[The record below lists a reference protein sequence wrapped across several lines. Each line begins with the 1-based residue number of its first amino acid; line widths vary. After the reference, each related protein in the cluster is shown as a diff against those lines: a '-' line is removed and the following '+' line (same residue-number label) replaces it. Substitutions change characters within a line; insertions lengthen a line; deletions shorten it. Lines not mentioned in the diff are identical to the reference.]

1 MKVASDF
8 HPHFPVRWIIMILG
22 WALFGVGGF
31 LVLLAPL
38 EMITYPYFNPG
49 GKFHYE
55 GFQVGSL
62 MYMVITAQIVVYYL
76 VGFGC
81 LVLAHGHLRRRL
93 WVGNIAL
100 AVAYA
105 LWIIGLP
112 LVVAAFFVLAGA
124 KEMTI
129 AGGIFAGAALVSG
142 YVFIPAMMIAFY
154 KSPTVRLALK
164 PSRNPSLDNLPVP
177 LLTLA
182 ILDLVFIVVFNLLA
196 VCNGIFPFFGTWLS
210 ASTGVIALTICIALT
225 LIQGYGLIFRHSWA
239 WWLRLIFTASLG
251 LSCIVTCLTTT
262 YRQILVAMNFPA
274 AEIQMIGSIPAEGW
288 HFALLLGLPFILTV
302 VMIFRARSAFFHS

>member
-1 MKVASDF
+1 MKAASDF
-8 HPHFPVRWIIMILG
+8 HLHFPVRWIIIILG
-22 WALFGVGGF
+22 WALLAIGSF

-55 GFQVGSL
+55 GFQVGSF
-62 MYMVITAQIVVYYL
+62 MYMVITAQIVIYYL

-81 LVLAHGHLRRRL
+81 LILAHGHLRRRL
-93 WVGNIAL
+93 WVGNISL

-105 LWIIGLP
+105 MWIIGLP
-112 LVVAAFFVLAGA
+112 LVVAAFFVLAGV
-124 KEMTI
+124 KELTI
-129 AGGIFAGAALVSG
+129 AGGIFAGTAMVSG

-154 KSPTVRLALK
+154 KSPTVRLAFK
-164 PSRNPSLDNLPVP
+164 PSGNSSLNNIPVP

-196 VCNGIFPFFGTWLS
+196 VCNGIFPFFGGWLN

-225 LIQGYGLIFRHSWA
+225 IIQGYGLFFRYYWA
-239 WWLRLIFTASLG
+239 WWLRLIFTTGLG
-251 LSCIVTCLTTT
+251 LSCVVTCLTTS
-262 YRQILVAMNFPA
+262 YHQILIAMNFPA

-288 HFALLLGLPFILTV
+288 HFALLVGLPFLLAF
-302 VMIFRARSAFFHS
+302 VMILRARSSFSST